1 VSRWLILLWCIC
13 RMSAVHASPVA
24 WGQAQWCVRPALQ
37 SAQACEAWRPLA
49 LPLAYQPVR
58 PLDVS
63 LLVRLPFVV
72 EHVPTEPLGL
82 YVPYL
87 YHGARVRLNGQLIAF
102 MPGPNGEREVRW
114 ERPLL
119 WQITPGMLR
128 QGANELV
135 FDMHPGRDMHM
146 VRMARVEMG
155 DWMTLERQ
163 RSLRDFLVRGVPQQA
178 VLMCGFMSMF
188 LALIWLMRP
197 RETLYALLAGALALW
212 GLRTATFLVESL
224 PHDAWLVWRS
234 TYHWATGGFIIVLTW
249 FACRFAQ
256 RSVGRWRWWALTWWF
271 GGPLLLMVGGVEWEP
286 FVNRYWTW
294 GLAAIGLFGVS
305 QFFVALRRSGDL
317 ATWLLT
323 GAVVVAFLAGVH
335 DLLMA
340 SSPHSLSWL
349 GEAWVTQRLFLLHHA
364 ANLMLL
370 CLAGVMTRRFVDT
383 LKELGA
389 MNRTLEAK
397 VRERELAL
405 DQVFRERAQL
415 MVASATEEERQRIVL
430 DMHDGLGSR
439 LFTTLTRLERGAADS
454 AEMSRSLRACIED
467 MRLLIDALAPGPQE
481 LSAAFASF
489 RYRWDENLL
498 ALHLEARWSIADEV
512 LVQPLGPNQVMQ
524 ILQVLQEALT
534 NVIKHARASQIGIA
548 AWIDLGG
555 NTVFEVV
562 DDGCGMPLGQAHR
575 GRGAI
580 SMRRRAER
588 LGGTLIVDSSELG
601 TRVVLTIPAALALR
615 QVQAGSTIP
624 GALGPNRA

>member
-1 VSRWLILLWCIC
+1 MIRWLCLLWCTC
-13 RMSAVHASPVA
+13 LVPFAAHAAPVK
-24 WGQAQWCVRPALQ
+24 WGDAAWCVVPAPQ
-37 SAQACEAWRPLA
+37 PSQACSEWHALA
-49 LPLAYQPVR
+49 LPLAYQPTK
-58 PLDVS
+58 LKDEQ
-63 LLVRLPFVV
+63 LTVRLPFVV
-72 EHVPTEPLGL
+72 KEVPADPLGL

-87 YHGARVRLNGQLIAF
+87 HHGARVRLNGQLMAF
-102 MPGPNGEREVRW
+102 MPGANDEREVRW

-119 WQITPGMLR
+119 WQVTPAMLR
-128 QGANELV
+128 PGANELI
-135 FDMHPGRDMHM
+135 FEMHPGRDMHV
-146 VRMARVEMG
+146 VRMARVEMD
-155 DWMTLERQ
+155 DWMSLERK

-224 PHDAWLVWRS
+224 PHEAWLVWRS

-256 RSVGRWRWWALTWWF
+256 RAVGPWRWWALGWWF
-271 GGPLLLMVGGVEWEP
+271 GGPLVLMVGGVEWDP
-286 FVNRYWTW
+286 VVNRYWTW

-305 QFFVALRRSGDL
+305 QFFAALRRSGDL

-340 SSPHSLSWL
+340 SWPQALAFL
-349 GEAWVTQRLFLLHHA
+349 GDAWVTQRLFLLHHA
-364 ANLMLL
+364 ASLMLL

-383 LKELGA
+383 LRELGA
-389 MNRTLEAK
+389 MNKTLEAK

-405 DQVFRERAQL
+405 DQVFREKAQL

-454 AEMSRSLRACIED
+454 AEMSRSLRACIDD
-467 MRLLIDALAPGPQE
+467 MRLMIDALAPGPQE

-498 ALHLEARWSIADEV
+498 ALRVEPRWHIADEV
-512 LVQPLGPNQVMQ
+512 LAQALGPHQVMQ

-534 NVIKHARASQIGIA
+534 NVIKHAKAAHVGVA
-548 AWIDLGG
+548 AWIADNGE
-555 NTVFEVV
+555 TVFEVV
-562 DDGCGMPLGQAHR
+562 DDGCGMSADLVHR
-575 GRGAI
+575 GRGAL

-588 LGGTLIVDSSELG
+588 LGGHLVVDSGSLG
-601 TRVVLTIPAALALR
+601 TRVTLVIPAKAGATNRLADR
-615 QVQAGSTIP
+615 P
-624 GALGPNRA
+624 GDVRA